1 MRVGV
6 CSGVELEAWLRWFAY
21 PLDGVECRGYTQ
33 YPAFTPNTHFFL
45 PALQKWQLGFEALCI
60 FLSIIC
66 SSCTYTQLFLVPY
79 SIFVFC
85 CSKRH
90 LSRYQHCS
98 KGPRVPACLTPRSLV
113 ALSGFFLNP
122 SFSFEPFFC
131 KLVLGGSQSP
141 AAGWWL
147 TPHGDGFNRGAPWPE
162 RAECLTGGAVSITAS
177 HS

>member
-1 MRVGV
+1 MGNLNVIDEAVELLFIFLGVILVAENIFVSPRCMLEYVEMKCLEAWVGSLYGVRVGV

-113 ALSGFFLNP
+113 ALSG
-122 SFSFEPFFC
+122 
-131 KLVLGGSQSP
+131 
-141 AAGWWL
+141 W
-147 TPHGDGFNRGAPWPE
+147 
-162 RAECLTGGAVSITAS
+162 
-177 HS
+177 